1 MKFGTIIII
10 LLAVF
15 IFMGILISG
24 GIIGNVDTQVSS
36 NNNTSNITAPSIDMA
51 KIIEM
56 VDEELEEETTQSPYS
71 KYLEM
76 REYYKNNP
84 IEVDEDVTTNI
95 EEKINPTTIKNNIEF
110 ELTEWSLVH
119 ISTWEVKISIKVTN
133 HSDFPITVCSGD
145 FYLWTVDGYNRC
157 DYGLFGD
164 SATLNPETSDTISMT
179 YKVADITNMKIEY
192 DNLNKLFG
200 GNGVMLFEIN

>member
-10 LLAVF
+10 LLAIF

-71 KYLEM
+71 RYLEM

-133 HSDFPITVCSGD
+133 HSDSPITVCSGD
-145 FYLWTVDGYNRC
+145 FYLWTDDGYNKC
-157 DYGLFGD
+157 DYGIFGD
-164 SATLNPETSDTISMT
+164 SATLNPETSDIISMT

-200 GNGVMLFEIN
+200 GDGVILFEIN